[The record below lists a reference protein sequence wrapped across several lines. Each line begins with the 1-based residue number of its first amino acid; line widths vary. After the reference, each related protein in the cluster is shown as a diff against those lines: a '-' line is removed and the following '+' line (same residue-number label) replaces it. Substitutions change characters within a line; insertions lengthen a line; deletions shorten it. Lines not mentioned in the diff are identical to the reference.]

1 MLRMRGTENR
11 KLRIRHTGG
20 VKMTTPG
27 PTHQALE
34 SASGISVHDLPRLLG
49 EDLLSIVVP
58 STGRSARVRSVGILD
73 GTSSERCDLV
83 LAIGVGPGSWTDIVT
98 AAADGGARAI
108 VTDPCPD
115 DVLPSMRSAARQA
128 GVCLLERN
136 GDVPWLTLSDMIRD
150 LIKHAATDDIRGSGV
165 ALEDL
170 AGLAESL
177 AEMLGGPVI
186 IEDAKFR
193 VLSYSSST
201 DQVDRGRD
209 IAILGRRIPD
219 DWLRHL
225 ESLGVIDTL
234 LGSDDVVTVEDG
246 PFEAR
251 RRLLCSIRA
260 ERFLLGIL
268 WVAEG
273 DAPLPSD
280 VHERMKT
287 AARSAAPFLLRHQ
300 EAGFRRRSAQDRQM
314 RLLLDQGDMPRSVA
328 EEYGLSPAARYS
340 VLGLR
345 ISPDAVL
352 NNLDRN
358 RVVES
363 VGMYCQSYR
372 WRAAS
377 TTIGHTVYCV
387 LALDANISDTRVRE
401 FAEAIGE
408 HVGRALLGRGVQVSL
423 SRTVNGMREIL
434 SARRQVDQ
442 VLEITSPTDGLTLV
456 AYDDAVARI
465 ALSGIGQFI
474 NDSGIDY
481 QKLELLRAEDRN
493 SGSEY
498 TTTLTAYL
506 SAFGNVMAAA
516 RQLNIHV
523 TTLRYR
529 LKRIH
534 AISGLDLDDPAER
547 LLCELLLRR
556 TAD

>member
-1 MLRMRGTENR
+1 VA
-11 KLRIRHTGG
+11 IRHTGG
-20 VKMTTPG
+20 VEMKTPG
-27 PTHQALE
+27 PIQQAPE
-34 SASGISVHDLPRLLG
+34 SAGGISVHDLPRLLG
-49 EDLLSIVVP
+49 EDLLALVAP
-58 STGRSARVRSVGILD
+58 STDKTARVRSVGIFD
-73 GTSSERCDLV
+73 GSSRERCDLM
-83 LAIGVGPGSWTDIVT
+83 LAVGVGPGDWADVVT
-98 AAADGGARAI
+98 ASADRGACALI
-108 VTDPCPD
+108 TDPCPD
-115 DVLPSMRSAARQA
+115 DLLTSMRSAARQA
-128 GVCLLERN
+128 GVGLFERN
-136 GDVPWLTLSDMIRD
+136 TDVSWLTLSDMVRD
-150 LIKHAATDDIRGSGV
+150 LIKHAAADDIRGSGV

-170 AGLAESL
+170 SGLAESL
-177 AEMLGGPVI
+177 AEILGGPVI
-186 IEDAKFR
+186 IEDATFR

-219 DWLRHL
+219 DWLGHL
-225 ESLGVIDTL
+225 ESLGVIDIL
-234 LGSDDVVTVEDG
+234 LGSDEVVTVEDG

-273 DAPLPSD
+273 DAPLPGD
-280 VHERMKT
+280 VRERMKA

-300 EAGFRRRSAQDRQM
+300 EAGYRRRSAQDRQM

-328 EEYGLSPAARYS
+328 EEYGLSPASRYS
-340 VLGLR
+340 VIGLR
-345 ISPDAVL
+345 ISPEALL

-387 LALDANISDTRVRE
+387 LALETNISNTRVRE
-401 FAEAIGE
+401 FAAAVGE

-423 SRTVNGMREIL
+423 SRTVNGLREIFN
-434 SARRQVDQ
+434 ARRQVDQ
-442 VLEITSPTDGLTLV
+442 VLEITSPTDDLTV
-456 AYDDAVARI
+456 VTYDDALARI
-465 ALSGIGQFI
+465 ALSDIGQFI
-474 NDSGIDY
+474 EDSAIDY
-481 QKLELLRAEDRN
+481 PKLELLRAEDRN
-493 SGSEY
+493 TGSEY

-506 SAFGNVMAAA
+506 ATFGNVMAAA
-516 RQLNIHV
+516 RQLNVHV

-529 LKRIH
+529 LRRLQ

-547 LLCELLLRR
+547 LLCQLLLGRGRR
-556 TAD
+556 